1 MAREA
6 DYGWCDFNPGPANTM
21 ELQLLALV
29 LLNSSMSAS
38 DLSTWAAEVL
48 AQGPRRQQEGG
59 RWAAARVT
67 DWDTS
72 QRSPGRLVQPMEA
85 ARGGARKAFEQIRDA
100 MHSIDGAYS
109 KFTCDHIQKYF
120 FGKEPRV
127 KNPKSKKTGQ
137 EGVLRWLDPTTLV
150 GVAELISERGAE
162 LKRFLKEPEPQ
173 ARAGSRGPQ

>member
-1 MAREA
+1 MC
-6 DYGWCDFNPGPANTM
+6 GVTSSHQGPPTPWIINCWRSSCSTRRC
-21 ELQLLALV
+21 LPRISLV
-29 LLNSSMSAS
+29 
-38 DLSTWAAEVL
+38 LSTWAAEVL

-120 FGKEPRV
+120 FRKEPRV
-127 KNPKSKKTGQ
+127 KNPKSKKPGQ
-137 EGVLRWLDPTTLV
+137 AGVLRWLDPTTLV

>member
-1 MAREA
+1 M
-6 DYGWCDFNPGPANTM
+6 
-21 ELQLLALV
+21 ALV

-38 DLSTWAAEVL
+38 DVSTWAAEVL

-72 QRSPGRLVQPMEA
+72 QRSLGRLVQPMEA
-85 ARGGARKAFEQIRDA
+85 ARGGARKAFDQIRIRDV

-109 KFTCDHIQKYF
+109 KFSCSHIQKHF

-127 KNPKSKKTGQ
+127 KNPKSKKPGQ
-137 EGVLRWLDPTTLV
+137 GDVLRWLDPTTLV
-150 GVAELISERGAE
+150 GVAEVIYAFTDPTKSPCM
-162 LKRFLKEPEPQ
+162 FTT
-173 ARAGSRGPQ
+173 GS